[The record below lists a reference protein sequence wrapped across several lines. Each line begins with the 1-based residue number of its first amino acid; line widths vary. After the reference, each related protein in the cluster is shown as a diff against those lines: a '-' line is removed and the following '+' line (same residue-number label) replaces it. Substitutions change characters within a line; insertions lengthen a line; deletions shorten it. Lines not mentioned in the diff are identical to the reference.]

1 VQAEAVV
8 GSEHTTSISPEEL
21 GIPSALSFQ
30 EFDTG
35 FITFMVMAIIMAMTA
50 VNAFAPRAAAGG
62 HNFKMALFGGL
73 TLCTTGIVLLLVPPM
88 AASMFSDT
96 LTQPMS

>member
-1 VQAEAVV
+1 
-8 GSEHTTSISPEEL
+8 
-21 GIPSALSFQ
+21 
-30 EFDTG
+30 
-35 FITFMVMAIIMAMTA
+35 MTA

-73 TLCTTGIVLLLVPPM
+73 TLCTTGVVLLLVPPM